1 VLVKEDNLPGH
12 YAKVHPRRANSLT
25 KAEPIPKSKRHTSS
39 LFKHRRKIIVGIFLA
54 AAIGGIIVAAA
65 DYANMNTV
73 RENFRVQIS
82 ARIYDANYTIPK
94 DIGINSQLWRNHIL
108 DHFGVHGMSPI
119 HTRDASGN
127 VQVESNTVRN
137 YYFHDFLAVWGQ
149 TVNSENV
156 LGTPVGSDFARLI
169 INHQVSPIT
178 ENPLLV
184 DGEIIQIFLATS
196 SPG

>member
-1 VLVKEDNLPGH
+1 
-12 YAKVHPRRANSLT
+12 
-25 KAEPIPKSKRHTSS
+25 
-39 LFKHRRKIIVGIFLA
+39 
-54 AAIGGIIVAAA
+54 
-65 DYANMNTV
+65 
-73 RENFRVQIS
+73 
-82 ARIYDANYTIPK
+82 
-94 DIGINSQLWRNHIL
+94 
-108 DHFGVHGMSPI
+108 
-119 HTRDASGN
+119 
-127 VQVESNTVRN
+127 VRN